1 MAVTRLGRGM
11 EEPWLRDRIRSLAL
25 ASWVALVLTGCTV
38 GPDFQPPASDLPT
51 AWKDPYV
58 HTAGGSFTLSA
69 DPDPRWW
76 RSFRD
81 VTLDSLIERA
91 VAGNVNLQQTVFR
104 IVEARAQEQVQRA
117 AGLPSL
123 SLPTSYT
130 HEKLGVGGLLAGG
143 GSVQAGAGSAVGSI
157 GGLTQPVDLY
167 QVGFDASW
175 ELDVFG
181 KVRRSVEQAG
191 AQAQEQV
198 ESRNDSLV
206 SLEAEV
212 ARTYL
217 QLRSNQALLH
227 TTQDAAKAQSNTL
240 NITRVRRRHGLASQ
254 LDVDQALSRLTQTQ
268 SQLPQFQQQAEQ
280 SMNTLGVLVGEQP
293 GWLDAELGVE
303 RPLPSAPSVIAVSLP
318 ATLVRR
324 RPDIRNAEA
333 SVHAATANIGVAVA
347 QLYPDISLSGEVGQ
361 SALQAKALTN
371 WSSNFYQFGP
381 SISLPIFQGGRLRA
395 NVRLA
400 KAEQAEAALGY
411 RQTVLS
417 ALQDVENDLV
427 ALRTDRV
434 RQGRLEQSVRIG
446 EDQLSLAQGRYR
458 NGLAAFL
465 DVLDSETTLINAQ
478 QDAIKGQLQVALD
491 IAALYKAIGG
501 GWQITPLPA
510 TLEQNGPEPERTAV
524 GLTPAVGSAF
534 HSPK

>member
-1 MAVTRLGRGM
+1 MKSSLHA
-11 EEPWLRDRIRSLAL
+11 EILAL
-25 ASWVALVLTGCTV
+25 LLALSAALAVTGCTV
-38 GPDFQPPASDLPT
+38 GPDFHPPAADLPAT
-51 AWKDPYV
+51 WKDPSL
-58 HTAGGSFTLSA
+58 HTADGSVTPLA

-76 RSFRD
+76 RSFD
-81 VTLDSLIERA
+81 DTTLDSLIERA
-91 VAGNVNLQQTVFR
+91 VAGNLSFQQTVYR

-123 SLPTSYT
+123 SVPVSYT
-130 HEKLGVGGLLAGG
+130 REKLGVGGLLAGG
-143 GSVQAGAGSAVGSI
+143 GAIQAGAGSAIGAIGS
-157 GGLTQPVDLY
+157 LTQPVDLY
-167 QVGFDASW
+167 QAGFDASW
-175 ELDVFG
+175 ELDLFG

-227 TTQDAAKAQSNTL
+227 TTQDAVTAQSNTL
-240 NITRVRRRHGLASQ
+240 GITQVRRRQGLASQ

-280 SMNTLGVLVGEQP
+280 SMNTLAVLIGEQP
-293 GWLDAELGVE
+293 GMLDTELAVE
-303 RPLPSAPSVIAVSLP
+303 RPMPTMPPVIAVSLP

-333 SVHAATANIGVAVA
+333 TLHAATANIGIAVA
-347 QLYPDISLSGEVGQ
+347 QLYPDISISGEVGQ
-361 SALQAKALTN
+361 SALQFKALTN

-381 SISLPIFQGGRLRA
+381 SVSVPIFQGGRLRA

-400 KAEQAEAALGY
+400 NAQQAEAALGY

-417 ALQDVENDLV
+417 ALQDVENNLV
-427 ALRTDRV
+427 ALRTDRA
-434 RQGRLEQSVRIG
+434 RQERLEQAVRIAQ
-446 EDQLSLAQGRYR
+446 DQLSLAQSRYR

-465 DVLDSETTLINAQ
+465 DVLDSETTSINAQ
-478 QDAIKGQLQVALD
+478 QDVIRGRLQLALD
-491 IAALYKAIGG
+491 VAALYKAIGG
-501 GWQITPLPA
+501 GWQVTALP
-510 TLEQNGPEPERTAV
+510 
-524 GLTPAVGSAF
+524 
-534 HSPK
+534 